1 MQIEIRTAQAD
12 DAQEVCSLLC
22 RSISQCC
29 TEDHRND
36 PAVLAAWL
44 GNKTPENV
52 TSWFACGANISLI
65 AEAEGRVAGVAILTR
80 AGKIALFYVS
90 PDLRFRGIGK
100 RLLQEI
106 ERQAAAIGLQSLQ
119 VPSTLTAR
127 RFYESS
133 GYLSR
138 CTTLSAYGV
147 EAISMAKSLPAAI
160 VKRCKCGAA

>member
-1 MQIEIRTAQAD
+1 MQIEIRAARAE

-36 PAVLAAWL
+36 PAILAAWL

-52 TSWFACGANISLI
+52 ASWFACGSNVSLV
-65 AEAEGRVAGVAILTR
+65 AEVEGRLAGIAILTR
-80 AGKIALFYVS
+80 AGKIALFYVC
-90 PDLRFRGIGK
+90 PQLRFRGVGK
-100 RLLQEI
+100 SLLGEV
-106 ERQAAAIGLQSLQ
+106 ERRAGALGLQALQ

-138 CTTLSAYGV
+138 CTTTSAYGT
-147 EAISMAKSLPAAI
+147 EAITMAKTLPAAV
-160 VKRCKCGAA
+160 VKRCACGA